1 MQISRSTEE
10 KRAKKCAKCIDDSA
24 CVVGGR
30 GEYGEGRRNVKKCH
44 KCDNRR
50 DGDVHD
56 ETGFYVTCYRENKRS
71 AAAAAASEVRK
82 IRASADSAAVI
93 SSRSLETSQD
103 GPGKLVAA
111 SDY

>member
-1 MQISRSTEE
+1 M
-10 KRAKKCAKCIDDSA
+10 
-24 CVVGGR
+24 
-30 GEYGEGRRNVKKCH
+30 KKCH

-71 AAAAAASEVRK
+71 AAASEVRK
-82 IRASADSAAVI
+82 LRASADSAAVI

>member
-1 MQISRSTEE
+1 M
-10 KRAKKCAKCIDDSA
+10 
-24 CVVGGR
+24 
-30 GEYGEGRRNVKKCH
+30 KKCH

-50 DGDVHD
+50 DGDNHD

-71 AAAAAASEVRK
+71 AAAEVGEVRK

-93 SSRSLETSQD
+93 SSRSSETSQD

>member
-1 MQISRSTEE
+1 M
-10 KRAKKCAKCIDDSA
+10 
-24 CVVGGR
+24 
-30 GEYGEGRRNVKKCH
+30 KKCH

-50 DGDVHD
+50 DGDDHD

-71 AAAAAASEVRK
+71 AAAAGEVRK